1 MKKLRR
7 GKTRQQNPRVKGR
20 RNPRRSSSM
29 LDDLLPVGIVA
40 GAGYL
45 AYSQGWLD
53 SILKPG
59 GSTKPAAS
67 STIAGV
73 GLLGPADLE
82 KAGPALQNAAMD
94 VNRRFS
100 NLVPAVQS
108 GGTQPPSMQLET
120 KWIRAVSTL
129 SERPTGVHLGV
140 PGFLIALEV
149 SFIDSFGHEVQRVSA
164 TYYGDLSGQV
174 EFVS

>member
-7 GKTRQQNPRVKGR
+7 GRTRQQNPRAKGR
-20 RNPRRSSSM
+20 RNPRRSSSV

-53 SILKPG
+53 SVFKPG
-59 GSTKPAAS
+59 ASTKAATS
-67 STIAGV
+67 SLSPV
-73 GLLGPADLE
+73 DLE
-82 KAGPALQNAAMD
+82 KARPALQNAAMD
-94 VNRRFS
+94 VNRRYWS
-100 NLVPAVQS
+100 LVPAEQS
-108 GGTQPPSMQLET
+108 GGTQPPSMSLKTE
-120 KWIRAVSTL
+120 WIRAVSTL

-149 SFIDSFGHEVQRVSA
+149 GFIDSFGHEVQRVSA